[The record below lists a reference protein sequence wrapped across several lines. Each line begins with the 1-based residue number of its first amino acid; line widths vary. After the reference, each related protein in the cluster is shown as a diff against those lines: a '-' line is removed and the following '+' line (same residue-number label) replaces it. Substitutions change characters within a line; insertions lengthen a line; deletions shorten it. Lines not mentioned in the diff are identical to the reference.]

1 MLRNWEAFERVENII
16 DELTEADKIELIL
29 EIADKMKENEKQK
42 AIETYNKKEDFYN
55 QERHIHENNYK
66 ILEEIWNSCQDLY
79 IIEK

>member
-1 MLRNWEAFERVENII
+1 MIRNWEAFEKVENII

-29 EIADKMKENEKQK
+29 NIIGELQGNEKQK

-66 ILEEIWNSCQDLY
+66 ILGEIWSSCQDLY